1 MERELLEKITLNTEP
16 KESFQNVVSDNKT
29 RLTTQF
35 NPHIQ
40 LKKNKGYEIALVNL
54 ETYYSFPNITE
65 ENSRF
70 MYSPDGQTWFVIF
83 VTEGSYDIEDISKVI
98 QQKIT
103 QNGHSNQITI
113 SANTNNLKAVLILEN
128 GYQVDF
134 RPQDSISSVLGFNN
148 DLYTTDYQES
158 ENPVNI
164 LSVNSILVNID
175 IISGSYVNGQK
186 YPTIYSFFLV
196 FLTDIKSL
204 KRLLIWSISQSP

>member
-98 QQKIT
+98 QQK
-103 QNGHSNQITI
+103 
-113 SANTNNLKAVLILEN
+113 
-128 GYQVDF
+128 
-134 RPQDSISSVLGFNN
+134 
-148 DLYTTDYQES
+148 
-158 ENPVNI
+158 
-164 LSVNSILVNID
+164 
-175 IISGSYVNGQK
+175 
-186 YPTIYSFFLV
+186 
-196 FLTDIKSL
+196 
-204 KRLLIWSISQSP
+204 

>member
-1 MERELLEKITLNTEP
+1 MERELLEKIALSTEP
-16 KESFQNVVSDNKT
+16 KESFEIVVSDNKT
-29 RLTTQF
+29 RFTAQF

-70 MYSPDGQTWFVIF
+70 MYSSDEGQMWFVIF
-83 VTEGSYDIEDISKVI
+83 VPEGSNDIEDINKVI

-113 SANTNNLKAVLILEN
+113 SANMNTLKAVRILEN

-134 RPQDSISSVLGFNN
+134 RSKDSISSDLGFNN
-148 DLYTTDYQES
+148 EVYTTDYQES

-164 LSVNSILVNID
+164 LSVNSTVVDID
-175 IISGSYVNGQK
+175 IISGSYVNGYR
-186 YPTIYSFFLV
+186 YPTIYSFSRCFSR
-196 FLTDIKSL
+196 I
-204 KRLLIWSISQSP
+204 